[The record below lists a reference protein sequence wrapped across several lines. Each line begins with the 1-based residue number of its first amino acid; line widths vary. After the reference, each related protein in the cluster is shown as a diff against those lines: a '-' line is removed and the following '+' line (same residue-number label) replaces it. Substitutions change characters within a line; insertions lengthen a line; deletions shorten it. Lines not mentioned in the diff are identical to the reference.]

1 MIRAL
6 IVDDEPVA
14 RRRIRRLLAAQ
25 SDVAVAGECANGAE
39 AIAWLTRERVDVA
52 FLDVQMPDIDG
63 FEVVRAIGA
72 ALPAVV
78 FVTAFDQYAIAAFE
92 VHALDYLL
100 KPFSRVRFQHAIGR
114 VRRELER
121 RSSDGAAGRLDALI
135 QELSERRYLSRFV
148 VKSAGKVV
156 LLDAA
161 RVDWIEAADNYA
173 VVHAGSATH
182 IIRETLQRLAV
193 DLDPQQFVRVH
204 RSAIVR
210 LDRVEEFQPTFHGDF
225 VIRLRDGTRV
235 AMSRSYR
242 AAVEQVLGRPL

>member
-14 RRRIRRLLAAQ
+14 RRRIRRLLGGQA
-25 SDVAVAGECANGAE
+25 DVIVSGECASGAE
-39 AIAWLTRERVDVA
+39 AIQRLANDRIDVV

-72 ALPAVV
+72 AMPAVV
-78 FVTAFDQYAIAAFE
+78 FVTAFDQYAIGAFE

-100 KPFSRVRFQHAIGR
+100 KPFSRARFQQSIGR

-121 RSSDGAAGRLDALI
+121 RSSEGAAGRLDALI
-135 QELSERRYLSRFV
+135 QELSERRYLSRLV
-148 VKSAGKVV
+148 VKSAGKVL

-210 LDRVEEFQPTFHGDF
+210 LDRVEEFQPAFHGDF

-242 AAVEQVLGRPL
+242 AAVEEVLGRPL